1 MVTKA
6 IKLYKTKGDKIPYLT
21 TILEEIPTDTILCK
35 TLTGLGATYGEI
47 KAKRHSIIIQPN
59 VSTIQCKC
67 NDPKHTHDNLI
78 GVIDKVGVDD
88 VKEYILAS
96 KDKYCKFLVTPESF
110 HKVKKAFEELDMYM
124 YSECFMLID
133 ESHKLVK
140 DADYREGIY
149 LPLDDFFQFKGKALV
164 SATPLKFSDP
174 RFEENGFSIIK
185 IEPTYDYA
193 KEIDIKP
200 STNIL
205 REVWEEFGW
214 MPFITGQDKDR
225 PFFIFINSVDII
237 YSIISQ
243 LKLFD
248 KSSVF
253 CAPKSIDKLK
263 QNNFNRC
270 YENWDIER
278 MSQYNFFTSR
288 FFNAVDIELDFKPY
302 VILVT
307 DVYFAEQT
315 MFDPYSDV
323 VQIIGRFRNGI
334 TAVTHVTNT
343 KYELPQ
349 RTEEELDEFVRT
361 SEEVYSTLKTFY
373 DAAASKGARVAYK
386 AAMDSLPF
394 NQMLDIDGNK
404 NWFAVD
410 NYINDALVTGYYR
423 DAKSL
428 QRAYEQHNDI
438 LTPSVFA
445 LSDRPALTDED
456 LRFKRGLKTLST
468 KDRRTQIVKLLE
480 YLGNND
486 LTEQEREFKADLRR
500 TDSFI
505 VEAYELV
512 GKEVIEELDYSYPEI
527 KKRMIVAQYL
537 LGAKGTETIQLI
549 KTSFKVG
556 MKYRLTY
563 IKEELIRIF
572 ELLGVTPPNKITAQS
587 INSYFET
594 KEVWIKKDKALL
606 LVREKV

>member
-1 MVTKA
+1 METTY
-6 IKLYKTKGDKIPYLT
+6 IEIDSPDKHLSDV
-21 TILEEIPTDTILCK
+21 LEEIPSNVILYK
-35 TLTGLGATYGEI
+35 TLTGIGATYSEI
-47 KAKRHSIIIQPN
+47 KAQRHSIIIEPN
-59 VSTIQCKC
+59 VPVIIGKC
-67 NDPKHTHDNLI
+67 NSDKHKNDNLL
-78 GVIDKVGVDD
+78 GVYEGVTTDRII
-88 VKEYILAS
+88 KYLGASRGKYYKILT
-96 KDKYCKFLVTPESF
+96 TPESF
-110 HKVKKAFEELDMYM
+110 TKVKDAFLIFSGKIYNT
-124 YSECFMLID
+124 CFLLID
-133 ESHKLVK
+133 EAHKTIK
-140 DADYREGIY
+140 DVDYRRDIV
-149 LPLDDFFQFKGKALV
+149 LPMNDFFKFTGKALV

-214 MPFITGQDKDR
+214 MPFITGQGKDNSY
-225 PFFIFINSVDII
+225 FIFINSVDII

-270 YENWDIER
+270 YENWDIEK

-349 RTEEELDEFVRT
+349 ISEEELDEFVRT
-361 SEEVYSTLKTFY
+361 SEEVYNTLKTFY
-373 DAAASKGARVAYK
+373 NAAANKGARIAYK

-423 DAKSL
+423 DTKSL
-428 QRAYEQHNDI
+428 QRAYEQHDDI

-468 KDRRTQIVKLLE
+468 KDRRMQIVKLLE

-512 GKEVIEELDYSYPEI
+512 GKEVIE
-527 KKRMIVAQYL
+527 
-537 LGAKGTETIQLI
+537 
-549 KTSFKVG
+549 
-556 MKYRLTY
+556 
-563 IKEELIRIF
+563 
-572 ELLGVTPPNKITAQS
+572 
-587 INSYFET
+587 
-594 KEVWIKKDKALL
+594 
-606 LVREKV
+606 

>member
-1 MVTKA
+1 METTY
-6 IKLYKTKGDKIPYLT
+6 IEIDSPDKHLSDV
-21 TILEEIPTDTILCK
+21 LEEIPSNVILYK
-35 TLTGLGATYGEI
+35 TLTGIGATYSEI
-47 KAKRHSIIIQPN
+47 KAQRHSIIIEPN
-59 VSTIQCKC
+59 VPVIIGKC
-67 NDPKHTHDNLI
+67 NSDKHKNDNLL
-78 GVIDKVGVDD
+78 GVYEGVTTDRII
-88 VKEYILAS
+88 KYLGASRGKYYKILT
-96 KDKYCKFLVTPESF
+96 TPESF
-110 HKVKKAFEELDMYM
+110 TKVKDAFLIFNGKIYNT
-124 YSECFMLID
+124 CFLLID
-133 ESHKLVK
+133 EAHKTIK
-140 DADYREGIY
+140 DVDYRSDIV
-149 LPLDDFFQFKGKALV
+149 LPMNDFFKFKGKALV

-225 PFFIFINSVDII
+225 PFFIFINSVGII

-315 MFDPYSDV
+315 MLDPYSDV

-361 SEEVYSTLKTFY
+361 SEEVYNTLKTFY

-500 TDSFI
+500 MDSFI

-527 KKRMIVAQYL
+527 KKRMIVAQYQ